1 VRAIILGTLLTLV
14 AVAAAAPP
22 PDFYALPDNIETLQL
37 ENGLQVVLMPNTA
50 QPMAGVYVVVGVGS
64 SREDFATSG
73 MSHMLEHLLFNGTD
87 TMTQEQ
93 LYDAA
98 DLAGAYNNANTADF
112 HTSFMMV
119 VPAAN
124 LETGMRLQSQ
134 MLLHSALPPEKFEK
148 ERGIILGELV
158 AARDDPTEAAG
169 EEQRRALNAGTS
181 LELPTL
187 GTRAT
192 IAGLDRDATFAFYKT
207 WYVPNNM
214 TLTLAGNFDRDG
226 ALKLIETYY
235 GAVSPRPLPDAALR
249 TPAPLD
255 ESRTLVRR
263 AGRERKLTLAFDA
276 PDYRSDDYFA
286 FEVATELLQ
295 AEGSGIFSRAV
306 ADLAHQPEVG
316 LWWQAAPGFG
326 RVMIEM
332 TLPEGFAGDDG
343 YRLVQDAIATALE
356 NGITDEDVAEVVHL
370 RETTMLQDREQLRM
384 TGIVIAEPLWLG
396 GVDFFVASLPRLRAV
411 TAADVAVVL
420 EERFIGRPC
429 LAVLLEPE
437 LTQPA
442 AVPAALPAPAMPAGM
457 KMPAGQTMPPKMAE
471 AMRKMSAEG
480 AAGEAVAKNDPA
492 YKAPGGGAPAVPV
505 DRSVLPSGAILVSQT
520 VAGSDLM
527 AIHLT
532 MRGRALIDRA
542 HGAPGA
548 VNLVHRLLTTGVK
561 GCDETCLA
569 RRLRQ
574 MGAVVKLVDDPRF
587 PMDDYYTSGRFSF
600 VRIECPAASGPDVLT
615 LLADLT
621 RRVTFAKPLFERE
634 QRAQLQIF
642 ADRQGSASAEAG
654 RMLRDAL
661 YGDHPLAQP
670 AEGTAAS
677 VQALTPEL
685 LRAVY
690 ADALAPANL
699 IWTVVSPYSHDEL
712 KTQLTDLLPGTGTP
726 TAGVPPLPETTA
738 PNRLTAAV
746 GGEMAAIRLGAI
758 RAVEPVDAVAL
769 ELLVA
774 IMSDRIQMDLRESKG
789 LSYSLG
795 ASADIIGG
803 EMVFQAYLNPP
814 VERAGEGEE
823 LLTAAIKN
831 FDAASITQADLD
843 KTRGARG
850 GRTMMRH
857 LSSIGRAYYL
867 AMAELE
873 HDLAGYAQAV
883 SAYDKVTLTDLQRV
897 ASSYLKDLPLVT
909 VVVN

>member
-1 VRAIILGTLLTLV
+1 MRAIILASLLTF
-14 AVAAAAPP
+14 AGAAGASA
-22 PDFYALPDNIETLQL
+22 PDFYALPENIETLQL
-37 ENGLQVVLMPNTA
+37 ENGLQVVLLPNPA

-87 TMTQEQ
+87 TMTQEE

-134 MLLHSALPPEKFEK
+134 MLFHSTLPPEKFEK
-148 ERGIILGELV
+148 ERGIVLGELV
-158 AARDDPTEAAG
+158 AARDDPTHAVD

-192 IAGLDRDATFAFYKT
+192 IAGLDRDATYAFYKT

-214 TLTLAGNFDRDG
+214 ILTLAGNYDRAG
-226 ALKLIETYY
+226 ALKLIEKYY
-235 GAVSPRPLPDAALR
+235 GAIAPRPLPDTALR
-249 TPAPLD
+249 MPAPLD
-255 ESRTLVRR
+255 QSRTVVRR

-276 PDYRSDDYFA
+276 PDYRSDDRFA

-295 AEGSGIFSRAV
+295 AEGSGILSRAV
-306 ADLAHQPEVG
+306 ARLEHRPEVG
-316 LWWQAAPGFG
+316 AWWRAAPGFG
-326 RVMIEM
+326 RLMVEM
-332 TLPEGFAGDDG
+332 TLPEGFNADDG
-343 YRLVQDAIATALE
+343 YRLVQDAVATALE

-396 GVDFFVASLPRLRAV
+396 GVDVFVASLPRLRAV
-411 TAADVAVVL
+411 KAAHVAAVL
-420 EERFIGRPC
+420 EETFIGKPC
-429 LAVLLEPE
+429 LAVLIEPE
-437 LTQPA
+437 LAQPA
-442 AVPAALPAPAMPAGM
+442 APPVAAPAAAAMPKMPEGM
-457 KMPAGQTMPPKMAE
+457 KMPPAMAE
-471 AMRKMSAEG
+471 AMRKKSA
-480 AAGEAVAKNDPA
+480 AAAAPA
-492 YKAPGGGAPAVPV
+492 AADTVYRAPGGGAPVVPV
-505 DRSVLPSGAILVSQT
+505 ERSVLPSGAVLVSQT
-520 VAGSDLM
+520 VSSSDLM

-542 HGAPGA
+542 HDAPGA

-600 VRIECPAASGPDVLT
+600 VRVECPAASGPDVLT

-621 RRVTFAKPLFERE
+621 RRVTFAKPLVDRE
-634 QRAQLQIF
+634 ARAQLDIF
-642 ADRQGSASAEAG
+642 ADRQGSAGAEAG
-654 RMLRDAL
+654 RMLREAL
-661 YGDHPLAQP
+661 YGDHPLVQP
-670 AEGTAAS
+670 VEGTAAS
-677 VQALTPEL
+677 VQTITPDV

-690 ADALAPANL
+690 AEAFAPANL
-699 IWTVVSPYSHDEL
+699 IWAVISPYPHDEL
-712 KTQLTDLLPGTGTP
+712 KTQLADLLPGAGAP
-726 TAGVPPLPETTA
+726 TAGVPPLPTTAA
-738 PNRLTAAV
+738 PNRVTATV

-758 RAVEPVDAVAL
+758 RPVEPADAVAL
-769 ELLVA
+769 DLLVA

-795 ASADIIGG
+795 ASAEVTGG
-803 EMVFQAYLNPP
+803 EMVFTAYLNPP
-814 VERAGEGEE
+814 VERLAEGEE
-823 LLTAAIKN
+823 LLTAAIKT
-831 FDAASITQADLD
+831 FDAATITQADLD

-873 HDLAGYAQAV
+873 DDLPGYENAV
-883 SAYDKVTLTDLQRV
+883 KAYDQVTLADLQRV
-897 ASSYLKDLPLVT
+897 AAAYLKDLPLVT

>member
-1 VRAIILGTLLTLV
+1 VKGLLVVALLALAAGG
-14 AVAAAAPP
+14 AVAAA
-22 PDFYALPDNIETLQL
+22 PDFYALPENIETLQL
-37 ENGLQVVLMPNTA
+37 ENGLRVVLMPNPA

-73 MSHMLEHLLFNGTD
+73 MSHMLEHLLFNGTA

-119 VPAAN
+119 VPAQN

-134 MLLHSALPPEKFEK
+134 MLFHSTLPPEKFEK
-148 ERGIILGELV
+148 ERGIVLGELV
-158 AARDDPTEAAG
+158 AARDDPAQAAS
-169 EEQRRALNAGTS
+169 EEQRRALTAGTS

-192 IAGLDRDATFAFYKT
+192 IAALDRDATFGFYKT

-214 TLTLAGNFDRDG
+214 ILTLAGNYDRAG
-226 ALKLIETYY
+226 ALKLIEKYY
-235 GAVSPRPLPDAALR
+235 GAVAPRPLPAAALR

-255 ESRTLVRR
+255 ASRTVVRR

-276 PDYRSDDYFA
+276 PDYRSEDYFA

-295 AEGSGIFSRAV
+295 AEGSGILSRAV
-306 ADLAHQPEVG
+306 ARLPQPPEVSV
-316 LWWQAAPGFG
+316 WWQAAPGFG
-326 RVMIEM
+326 RLMIEL
-332 TLPEGFAGDDG
+332 TLPEGFAADDG
-343 YRLVQDAIATALE
+343 YRLVQDAVATALE
-356 NGITDEDVAEVVHL
+356 DGITDEDVAEIVHL
-370 RETTMLQDREQLRM
+370 RETTVLQDREQLRM

-396 GVDFFVASLPRLRAV
+396 GVDFFVSSLPRLRAV
-411 TAADVAVVL
+411 DAAGVAAVL
-420 EERFIGRPC
+420 EGYLINRPC

-437 LTQPA
+437 LTQPE
-442 AVPAALPAPAMPAGM
+442 APAVAAAPAMPQMPAGM
-457 KMPAGQTMPPKMAE
+457 KMPPAMAE
-471 AMRKMSAEG
+471 AMRKK
-480 AAGEAVAKNDPA
+480 AAAAAPA
-492 YKAPGGGAPAVPV
+492 PAAADTVYHAPGGGASVVPV
-505 DRSVLPSGAILVSQT
+505 ERSVLPSGAVLVSQT
-520 VAGSDLM
+520 VPGSDLM

-600 VRIECPAASGPDVLT
+600 MRVECPAASGPDVLT

-621 RRVTFAKPLFERE
+621 RRVTFAEPMVARE
-634 QRAQLQIF
+634 VRAQLDVF
-642 ADRQGSASAEAG
+642 ADRQGSASLEAG

-661 YGDHPLAQP
+661 YGDHPLVLP
-670 AEGTAAS
+670 AEGTPES
-677 VQALTPEL
+677 VGALTSAK
-685 LRAVY
+685 LREVY
-690 ADALAPANL
+690 ADAFAPGNL
-699 IWTVVSPYSHDEL
+699 IWAVVSPLTHADL
-712 KTQLTDLLPGTGTP
+712 KAQLTDLLPGTGIP
-726 TAGVPPLPETTA
+726 TEGVPPLPATA
-738 PNRLTAAV
+738 APSRLTASL
-746 GGEMAAIRLGAI
+746 GGEMAAIRLGGI
-758 RAVEPVDAVAL
+758 RAADPTDAVAL
-769 ELLVA
+769 DLLVA

-795 ASADIIGG
+795 ASAEVTGH
-803 EMVFQAYLNPP
+803 ELVFTAYLNPP
-814 VERAGEGEE
+814 IERVAEGEE
-823 LLTAAIKN
+823 LLAAAIRN

-850 GRTMMRH
+850 GRTLMRH

-867 AMAELE
+867 AMAELDD
-873 HDLAGYAQAV
+873 DLAGYEHAAT
-883 SAYDKVTLTDLQRV
+883 AYDKVTLADLQRV
-897 ASSYLKDLPLVT
+897 AAYLKDLPLVT